1 MDQKLDWKLR
11 RVAACIRQ
19 QDVAR
24 RAGLTLARYGG
35 IERGEIEPRAEERRS
50 IEAALPP
57 LPPLPTT
64 DAQPS
69 ERTSASDTGLKK
81 SPSRGERLFRPF
93 RMVSNDKQPP
103 EERGIT

>member
-24 RAGLTLARYGG
+24 RAGLTVARYGG
-35 IERGEIEPRAEERRS
+35 IERGEIKPIDEERRS
-50 IEAALPP
+50 IEVVLPP

-64 DAQPS
+64 DAQRP
-69 ERTSASDTGLKK
+69 EQRTSAES
-81 SPSRGERLFRPF
+81 SP
-93 RMVSNDKQPP
+93 
-103 EERGIT
+103 

>member
-24 RAGLTLARYGG
+24 RAGLTVARYGG
-35 IERGEIEPRAEERRS
+35 IERGEIEPSDEERRA
-50 IEAALPP
+50 IDGI

-64 DAQPS
+64 GPRVPECASADEIAKVPAGGS
-69 ERTSASDTGLKK
+69 PRAEGRETSAESG
-81 SPSRGERLFRPF
+81 P
-93 RMVSNDKQPP
+93 
-103 EERGIT
+103 